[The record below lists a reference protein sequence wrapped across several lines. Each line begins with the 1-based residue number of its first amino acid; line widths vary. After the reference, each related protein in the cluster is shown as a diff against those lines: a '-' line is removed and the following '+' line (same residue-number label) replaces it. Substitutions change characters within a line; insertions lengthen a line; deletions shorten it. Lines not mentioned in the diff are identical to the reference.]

1 MARNRIKLAGGKY
14 ASLKSLSGPDA
25 LEYREVVL
33 TTDTHELF
41 AGTGNGEFSLLGNV
55 SIGTKAQLT
64 ETDPL
69 EGRLYFDYA
78 NGILYVGTGSGWKRS
93 GFTLADK
100 SGLKFNPD
108 TGDLSVSTDNETII
122 VNNEN
127 ELEVNNVDYGLF

>member
-1 MARNRIKLAGGKY
+1 MARNKIKLAGGKY
-14 ASLKSLSGPDA
+14 TSLKALTGPDA

-55 SIGTKAQLT
+55 AIGTKAQLT
-64 ETDPL
+64 ETDPI
-69 EGRLYFDYA
+69 EGRLFFDYV
-78 NGILYVGTGSGWKRS
+78 NGVLYVGTGSGWKKS

-100 SGLKFNPD
+100 SGLKFD
-108 TGDLSVSTDNETII
+108 EETGDLSVSTDNETII
-122 VNNEN
+122 VNEDN

>member
-14 ASLKSLSGPDA
+14 TSLKALTGPDA

-55 SIGTKAQLT
+55 AIGTKAQLS
-64 ETDPL
+64 ETDPV
-69 EGRLYFDYA
+69 EGRLFFDYV
-78 NGILYVGTGSGWKRS
+78 NGVLYVGTGSGWKKS
-93 GFTLADK
+93 GFTVADK
-100 SGLKFNPD
+100 SGLKFD
-108 TGDLSVSTDNETII
+108 VETGDLYVSTDNETII
-122 VNNEN
+122 VNEEN